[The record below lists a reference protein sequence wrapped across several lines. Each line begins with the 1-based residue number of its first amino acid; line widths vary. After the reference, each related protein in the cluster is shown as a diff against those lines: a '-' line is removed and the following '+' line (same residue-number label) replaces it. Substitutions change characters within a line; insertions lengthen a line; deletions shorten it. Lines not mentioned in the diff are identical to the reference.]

1 MTYESSTEGGHL
13 VFETRNTS
21 GDLRTADLITGTD
34 TSFLT
39 KIWNHLKYLLN
50 YSKKGRNYV
59 FNECPWKTFVEP
71 MSFSLHHITDSPDP
85 VSILFMTSGL
95 FLCRAQCTVHNQKQP
110 LFSRKPFG
118 HRQIRRLLGV
128 LNQIPRKEA

>member
-1 MTYESSTEGGHL
+1 MTCESSTEGGHL

-34 TSFLT
+34 TSFL
-39 KIWNHLKYLLN
+39 KIWNHMKYLLD
-50 YSKKGRNYV
+50 YSKKRLNYI
-59 FNECPWKTFVEP
+59 FNECPRITLVEP

-85 VSILFMTSGL
+85 VSIVFMRSGL
-95 FLCRAQCTVHNQKQP
+95 FLCTAQCTVHNQKQP
-110 LFSRKPFG
+110 LFSRKAFG